1 MNMTKKLKMIPCLA
15 CAEDMPELRLIK
27 FGYKSCVNCSDVE
40 AYRAVTTVNGTGD
53 NTWNDIQIMTQEQY
67 NSYEKTEKLNS
78 TSTKSFNTEE

>member
-1 MNMTKKLKMIPCLA
+1 MTKKLKMISCLA
-15 CAEDMPELRLIK
+15 CTEDMPELRFTK
-27 FGYKSCVNCSDVE
+27 FGYKSCVNCSDVK

-78 TSTKSFNTEE
+78 SKSSNTED

>member
-1 MNMTKKLKMIPCLA
+1 MNMTKKLKMIPCLV

-40 AYRAVTTVNGTGD
+40 AYRAVSTVNGTGD

-67 NSYEKTEKLNS
+67 NSYEKAEKLNS
-78 TSTKSFNTEE
+78 SKSFNTEE

>member
-1 MNMTKKLKMIPCLA
+1 MTKKLKMIPCLV

-67 NSYEKTEKLNS
+67 NSYEKAEKLNS
-78 TSTKSFNTEE
+78 KSAKSFNTEE

>member
-1 MNMTKKLKMIPCLA
+1 MNMTKKLKMISCLA
-15 CAEDMPELRLIK
+15 CTEDMPELRFTK
-27 FGYKSCVNCSDVE
+27 FGYKSCVNCSDVK

-78 TSTKSFNTEE
+78 SKSSNTED

>member
-15 CAEDMPELRLIK
+15 CTEDMPELRFTK
-27 FGYKSCVNCSDVE
+27 FGYKSCVNCSDVK

-78 TSTKSFNTEE
+78 PKSPNTED

>member
-1 MNMTKKLKMIPCLA
+1 MISCLA
-15 CAEDMPELRLIK
+15 CTEDMPELRFTK
-27 FGYKSCVNCSDVE
+27 FGYKSCVNCSDVK

-78 TSTKSFNTEE
+78 SKSSNTED